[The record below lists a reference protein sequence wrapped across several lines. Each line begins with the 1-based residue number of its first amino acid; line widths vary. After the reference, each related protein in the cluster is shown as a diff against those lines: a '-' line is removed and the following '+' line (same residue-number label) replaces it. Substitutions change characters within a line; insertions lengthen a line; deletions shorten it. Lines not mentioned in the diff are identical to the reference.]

1 MRLGDASGPYATAIP
16 IPNDWVAKSVTTD
29 ERRFA
34 ASSLLRL
41 LRHHLTETTFCAEP
55 RARPVV
61 VAIPNRILDWL
72 GPALEAVAQDKAHRA
87 A

>member
-1 MRLGDASGPYATAIP
+1 M
-16 IPNDWVAKSVTTD
+16 TTD

-41 LRHHLTETTFCAEP
+41 LRHHLTEMTFCAEP

-61 VAIPNRILDWL
+61 VAIPNRILDRL
-72 GPALEAVAQDKAHRA
+72 GPALEAVAQLPKGPFTHLHGINGSG
-87 A
+87 

>member
-1 MRLGDASGPYATAIP
+1 MIEKYSASRLRPATLIRG
-16 IPNDWVAKSVTTD
+16 K
-29 ERRFA
+29 RRFA

-41 LRHHLTETTFCAEP
+41 LRHHLSETTFCAEP
-55 RARPVV
+55 CARPVV